1 MHAINGT
8 AITTYATERPGL
20 ELGPADL
27 AGADTS
33 ISYQPGLNAGTRTLK
48 GRDYPLYLQ
57 IVGTGSNKTGDF
69 YAKAQAL
76 TALLLNLDGTFR
88 PQTFT
93 LTRTLILPTGTQVCT
108 IKARYSSGLR
118 WVCPD
123 APWVGNG
130 VPVLTLLD
138 GWWLDGSSAKVFA

>member
-1 MHAINGT
+1 VHSIAGT
-8 AITTYATERPGL
+8 ALTTYATERPGL

-27 AGADTS
+27 AGADS
-33 ISYQPGLNAGTRTLK
+33 SVPYQPGLNAGTRTLK

-57 IVGTGSNKTGDF
+57 IVGTGSNRTGDF
-69 YAKAQAL
+69 YARAQAL
-76 TALLLNLDGTFR
+76 TALILHLDTDFK
-88 PQTFT
+88 PAPFT
-93 LTRTLILPTGTQVCT
+93 LTRTLVLPSSTQVCT
-108 IKARYSSGLR
+108 ITARYSSGLR

-138 GWWLDGSSAKVFA
+138 GWWLDGGGAKVFA